1 MNQLAIDMLYDLLSE
16 KLAEVSYGEAQSVT
30 VHVTKDSNNVW
41 NITESDLQAV
51 DAALFNIE

>member
-1 MNQLAIDMLYDLLSE
+1 MLYELLSE
-16 KLAEVSYGEAQSVT
+16 KLSEVTYGEAQSVT

-51 DAALFNIE
+51 DAALFTIN